1 MIYNFNETPIYY
13 TTSGSGPALVLLHG
27 FLESSTIWKEI
38 IPAWKE
44 KYTIISMDL
53 PGHGKS
59 GTISEVHSME
69 LMADVLYQLLEY
81 LKISKSKIVGHSM
94 GGYVALAFAERY
106 PEALDTLVLLNSTSV
121 SDSPER
127 KENRDRALQI
137 IESEKK
143 SFIRMAISNLF
154 SKEAL
159 KLFPSEIETLKMEA
173 YSFSSE
179 GIKANI
185 RGMRDRVDRTGILKN
200 FRGRKWVIA
209 GTLDPIVPFSLSEQ
223 VALETHSDLKI
234 VEGSHMSWLE
244 NKDEIINFM
253 LFIDFFYT

>member
-27 FLESSTIWKEI
+27 FLESSTIWEEM

-44 KYTIISMDL
+44 KYTIICVDL

-59 GTISEVHSME
+59 GTISQVHTME
-69 LMADVLYQLLEY
+69 LMAKVLHELLEY
-81 LKISKSKIVGHSM
+81 LEVPKSKIVGHSM
-94 GGYVALAFAERY
+94 GGYVALAYAEHF
-106 PEALDTLVLLNSTSV
+106 PEKLDTLVLLNSTTV

-127 KENRDRALQI
+127 KENRDRALRI

-143 SFIRMAISNLF
+143 SFIGMAINNLF
-154 SKEAL
+154 STETRKH
-159 KLFPSEIETLKMEA
+159 FPSEIETLKKEA
-173 YSFSSE
+173 YTFSTE

-185 RGMRDRVDRTGILKN
+185 RGMRDRVDRTAILKN
-200 FRGRKWVIA
+200 FPGRKWVVA
-209 GTLDPIVPFSLSEQ
+209 GRMDPIVPFSQSEQ
-223 VALETHSDLKI
+223 VALDSHSPLKI

-244 NKDEIINFM
+244 NKDEIISFM